1 MKSGGSNVNY
11 YTDFSIN
18 SYGNITYVSETEY
31 INESKEQFFKCVTRK
46 GDVVSCSPMG
56 KEFLDYSWRVYGDD
70 GNGLGYNTSDK
81 QIDVVKLDGTVKP
94 ILIKKGEE
102 ERISAMF
109 YDKYSNTLLVQFEL
123 Y

>member
-1 MKSGGSNVNY
+1 
-11 YTDFSIN
+11 
-18 SYGNITYVSETEY
+18 
-31 INESKEQFFKCVTRK
+31 
-46 GDVVSCSPMG
+46 MG

-94 ILIKKGEE
+94 ILIKKGGE

-109 YDKYSNTLLVQFEL
+109 NDKYSNTLLVQFEL